1 MNDRSQV
8 SGSAPPGSVN
18 QWFRRASVTE
28 IASLAVVSLNNIKTF
43 VSSVRLPEET
53 P

>member
-8 SGSAPPGSVN
+8 SGSTPGSVN